1 MDSKQIELF
10 YVRSTKNTHLYQVED
25 SKGDEPT
32 TSIYLKKD
40 SVGYQVP
47 SESIVLTI
55 QFSAT

>member
-1 MDSKQIELF
+1 VDAKQIELF

-25 SKGDEPT
+25 RKGDEPT
-32 TSIYLKKD
+32 TSIYLQKD
-40 SVGYQVP
+40 SVGYQQP